1 MRLIDADALEPHEQL
16 EPLGNGQYEYV
27 KFVYMDDIDAMPTI
41 NINKEKNMNKEKWIT
56 IDFKNGETCHYAPSE
71 YTDYQYDGKYFVVI
85 FEKQWIGF
93 YNLDEIRYIEISSI
107 EDAERGNRE

>member
-27 KFVYMDDIDAMPTI
+27 KFVYMDDIDVMPTI
-41 NINKEKNMNKEKWIT
+41 NINKEKDMIEGKWIT